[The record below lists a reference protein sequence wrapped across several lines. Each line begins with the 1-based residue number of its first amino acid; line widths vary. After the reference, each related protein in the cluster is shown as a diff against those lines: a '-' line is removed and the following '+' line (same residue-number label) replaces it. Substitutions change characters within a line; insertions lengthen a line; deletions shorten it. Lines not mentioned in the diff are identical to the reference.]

1 MRVSR
6 ETEKG
11 GVGARV
17 GLLSPPGTPGSLQ
30 SGSGLSAELW
40 GQWSVRMGGGRV
52 GTASRR
58 RGRERQ
64 GAGAD
69 GALRRQWLDGAL
81 RGQWLG
87 AWNPGLQPRGGQRW
101 GAHER

>member
-69 GALRRQWLDGAL
+69 GALRRQWL
-81 RGQWLG
+81 G